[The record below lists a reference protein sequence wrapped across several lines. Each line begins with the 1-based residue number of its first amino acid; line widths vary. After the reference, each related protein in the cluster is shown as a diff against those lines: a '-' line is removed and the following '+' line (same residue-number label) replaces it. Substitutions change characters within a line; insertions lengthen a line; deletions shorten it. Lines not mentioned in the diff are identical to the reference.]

1 MECELVIF
9 NTCTV
14 THHMSHTMEPLSRG
28 QFGVSYFVPCREIV
42 LLLEVE
48 NVLTL
53 YMLEIWKEGC
63 PFLGGSFNTGS
74 TVIMTTCT

>member
-28 QFGVSYFVPCREIV
+28 QFGVREIV